1 MISGSL
7 KKTEKK
13 VFRWELVASVL
24 AIVLIALIYVANPT
38 EFLMKRLYTLG
49 YLGVFLLMFISSAT
63 ILLPAPGLVGVPI
76 AGMFLN
82 PLRVGI
88 VAGIGSALGEL
99 SGYFA
104 GCGGRLAIEK
114 NKTRIYKTVKRWM
127 RRNGFLTIFI
137 FAAIPN
143 PFFDVAGLAAGA
155 LEYPAWKFL
164 LACLAGKILKCVALA
179 YLGRSLV

>member
-1 MISGSL
+1 MSKKK
-7 KKTEKK
+7 KKTL
-13 VFRWELVASVL
+13 RWELVASVL
-24 AIVLIALIYVANPT
+24 VIILVTLIYVANPA
-38 EFLMKRLYTLG
+38 EYVMGRLRTLG
-49 YLGVFLLMFISSAT
+49 YLGIFLLMFISSAT
-63 ILLPAPGLVGVPI
+63 ILLPVPGLVGVPI

-82 PLRVGI
+82 PLHVGI

-104 GCGGRLAIEK
+104 GCGGRLVIEK
-114 NKTRIYKTVKRWM
+114 NKMRIYKNIKRWM
-127 RRNGFLTIFI
+127 RGNGFLTIFI

-155 LEYPAWKFL
+155 LDYPVWEFL